1 MYSVGAWAVV
11 GVGVVESVDS
21 CCCVVNVVPVVS
33 VTGGLR
39 VCVVC

>member
-1 MYSVGAWAVV
+1 MYGVGAWAVV

-21 CCCVVNVVPVVS
+21 CCCVVNVVPVEG
-33 VTGGLR
+33 VTGSLC